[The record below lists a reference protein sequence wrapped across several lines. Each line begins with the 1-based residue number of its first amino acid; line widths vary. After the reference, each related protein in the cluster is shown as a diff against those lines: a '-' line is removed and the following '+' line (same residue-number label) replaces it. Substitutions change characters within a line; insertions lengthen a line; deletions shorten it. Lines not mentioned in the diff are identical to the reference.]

1 MNHTALLANSEQT
14 FVCRSYSFQ
23 ELALLYNPHTT
34 PKNASKILS
43 NWIRETRGLQEA
55 LEQYGWKPRARNLSP
70 KIVACLIQYLGEP

>member
-1 MNHTALLANSEQT
+1 MEPI

-55 LEQYGWKPRARNLSP
+55 LEQYGWKPRVRILSP
-70 KIVACLIQYLGEP
+70 KIVACLVAFLGEP